1 MKAGKVSNTTEK
13 VAAAIEAYATPL
25 LESMG
30 LELVEIQFRPEGH
43 GWVLRFFI
51 DSEQGVNL
59 DDCASVSREMSTW
72 LDVEDLVEQAYH
84 LEVSSPGLERPLK
97 KLADFE
103 RFSGRKARVKIK
115 EPRDEQ
121 RVFIGILGP
130 VHENEVTLVVDEKPV
145 QFDFEEIARARL
157 AL

>member
-1 MKAGKVSNTTEK
+1 MGNGTDKIVS
-13 VAAAIEAYATPL
+13 AIEAYATPL

-30 LELVEIQFRPEGH
+30 LELVEVQFRPEGH
-43 GWVLRFFI
+43 GWVLRLYI

-72 LDVEDLVEQAYH
+72 LDVEDMIEQAYH

-97 KLADFE
+97 KQADFE
-103 RFSGRKARVKIK
+103 RFSGRKARIKLK
-115 EPRDEQ
+115 EPRGER
-121 RVFIGILGP
+121 RVFIGTLGP
-130 VHENEVTLVVDEKPV
+130 VHEGGLTLVVDEVPV
-145 QFDFEEIARARL
+145 KIAFTEIARARL